1 MPRLAVEVVLASDTQ
16 PYGAKRARAIE
27 DTTPPPTRLPPAC
40 GHPLPSV
47 LVSPGLVR
55 DVRKSE
61 ERPPR
66 RRVHSTAEISRRPGS
81 EWAWSA
87 PPVVISRPRVLQ
99 RRRLRAAQRRT
110 TRIGA
115 LGAGLRGLRAWMKR
129 SSFGYLLMLVPA
141 VLVVAALLAI

>member
-1 MPRLAVEVVLASDTQ
+1 M
-16 PYGAKRARAIE
+16 
-27 DTTPPPTRLPPAC
+27 
-40 GHPLPSV
+40 

-55 DVRKSE
+55 DVRKAE

-81 EWAWSA
+81 DWAWSA
-87 PPVVISRPRVLQ
+87 PPVVISRPRVLP
-99 RRRLRAAQRRT
+99 RRRLRAAQRLTARV
-110 TRIGA
+110 GA